1 MSREG
6 IFNRCQREPKERQET
21 RTKRIRE
28 FDVEERRICFYIPPK
43 TESRRL
49 FRSDLWS
56 LPAVFARVKS
66 SRNRFRRFETSS
78 RVNAFRVFALLEFV
92 PISFPARAFASCTPA
107 RTLVVSF
114 RARGKKT
121 SGKTVLLLCCF
132 RVWRER
138 RAFTVPLCARH
149 VDIIFPYEVEH
160 IGNRTFFSTF
170 VTHRNTHKHTYSSC
184 KSS

>member
-1 MSREG
+1 VVAPS
-6 IFNRCQREPKERQET
+6 
-21 RTKRIRE
+21 
-28 FDVEERRICFYIPPK
+28 
-43 TESRRL
+43 
-49 FRSDLWS
+49 
-56 LPAVFARVKS
+56 VFARVKS

-107 RTLVVSF
+107 RRTLVVSF

-138 RAFTVPLCARH
+138 RACEVPLCARH
-149 VDIIFPYEVEH
+149 VDIIFPYEVAH
-160 IGNRTFFSTF
+160 IGNRTFCSTF
-170 VTHRNTHKHTYSSC
+170 VTHRNTYKHTHTNHANLRENVCVLAGATSLSSL
-184 KSS
+184 SVVSRVFARSLSPFVSL

>member
-28 FDVEERRICFYIPPK
+28 FDVRRTKNLLLVPPK

-56 LPAVFARVKS
+56 LPSVFARVKS

-107 RTLVVSF
+107 RRTLVVSF

-138 RAFTVPLCARH
+138 RACDGPFVCA
-149 VDIIFPYEVEH
+149 
-160 IGNRTFFSTF
+160 T
-170 VTHRNTHKHTYSSC
+170 C
-184 KSS
+184 

>member
-1 MSREG
+1 MVA
-6 IFNRCQREPKERQET
+6 P
-21 RTKRIRE
+21 
-28 FDVEERRICFYIPPK
+28 V
-43 TESRRL
+43 
-49 FRSDLWS
+49 
-56 LPAVFARVKS
+56 VFARVKS

-78 RVNAFRVFALLEFV
+78 RVNAFRAFALLEFV
-92 PISFPARAFASCTPA
+92 PMSFPARAFASCTPA

-121 SGKTVLLLCCF
+121 SEKTVLLLCCF

-138 RAFTVPLCARH
+138 RACTVPLCARH

-170 VTHRNTHKHTYSSC
+170 VTHRNTYKHTHNNHANLRENVCVLAGATSLSSLSVVSLVFARALLSFLC
-184 KSS
+184 EGVREKFAFEISHSE

>member
-28 FDVEERRICFYIPPK
+28 FDVRRTKNLLLYLRKPSPDGCFARTCGRSLSVRACQILAQSFQAFRDVFPRERFPRFRVARI
-43 TESRRL
+43 
-49 FRSDLWS
+49 RSDFV
-56 LPAVFARVKS
+56 PGARVRIAH
-66 SRNRFRRFETSS
+66 SRE
-78 RVNAFRVFALLEFV
+78 E
-92 PISFPARAFASCTPA
+92 
-107 RTLVVSF
+107 TLVVSF

-138 RAFTVPLCARH
+138 RACTVPLCARH
-149 VDIIFPYEVEH
+149 VDIIFPYEVAH

-170 VTHRNTHKHTYSSC
+170 VTHRNTHKHT
-184 KSS
+184 